1 MQNIIIEKP
10 YEFIPPHRGSGW
22 PNFIQRFRLID
33 IYLRRSQG
41 ILSYEIRQGE
51 RLRASLNAGH
61 GILLTP
67 NHCRPADPIAM
78 GWLARDV
85 NTLVYGMA
93 SAHLF
98 HQDRFTGWAI
108 QKMGGFSVYREGMDR
123 QAINTSVEILA
134 KAERPL
140 IIFPEGAVT
149 RTNDKLSALLDG
161 VAFIARSG
169 AKKRKKI
176 DPDGKVVIHPVA
188 IKYLFKGDLE
198 QVLGPVLAEIENR
211 LSWRTRIAAP
221 LFHRIQSVGFA
232 LLTLKELEYFGS
244 PQVGTLTERLNGLI
258 NRLLHP
264 LEMEWFNAEQ
274 EGPVI
279 PRIKALR
286 MKILPDLKQ
295 GDLSEDERIR
305 RWNQLSDIY
314 LSQQIS
320 SYPPDYLTAQP
331 SVDRLLE
338 TVERYEEDLTDAVR
352 VHSDLHAVLEV
363 GEAIE
368 VDTQRDRKAEVDPIM
383 VNIEESLQEM
393 LDRLATESRPYEQ

>member
-1 MQNIIIEKP
+1 M
-10 YEFIPPHRGSGW
+10 
-22 PNFIQRFRLID
+22 
-33 IYLRRSQG
+33 
-41 ILSYEIRQGE
+41 
-51 RLRASLNAGH
+51 
-61 GILLTP
+61 
-67 NHCRPADPIAM
+67 
-78 GWLARDV
+78 
-85 NTLVYGMA
+85 
-93 SAHLF
+93 
-98 HQDRFTGWAI
+98 
-108 QKMGGFSVYREGMDR
+108 
-123 QAINTSVEILA
+123 
-134 KAERPL
+134 
-140 IIFPEGAVT
+140 
-149 RTNDKLSALLDG
+149 
-161 VAFIARSG
+161 
-169 AKKRKKI
+169 
-176 DPDGKVVIHPVA
+176 
-188 IKYLFKGDLE
+188 
-198 QVLGPVLAEIENR
+198 
-211 LSWRTRIAAP
+211 
-221 LFHRIQSVGFA
+221 
-232 LLTLKELEYFGS
+232 TLKELEYFGS